1 VATTAAAMVYLQSV
15 MLNFSPKISLA
26 PVEASR
32 PCMEKRREEKILRT
46 NGAYARDV
54 YICVQE
60 YSA

>member
-1 VATTAAAMVYLQSV
+1 MVYLQSV